1 MNRRIRNFAICFI
14 AAFVMAAVMP
24 FQILTA
30 FAATAKITFN
40 DPKPAVG
47 TEFTVTVKA
56 ATTDGNM
63 GGADIVLSYDPAV
76 IEFVSG
82 NNANGGAG
90 TVRLVGTMD
99 SANTKSFDFSL
110 KFKALQAGETT
121 ISVSSSELYD
131 ADMQAMTVS
140 HTGNSAV
147 KVQAPST
154 YSSEASLSSL
164 KISPGTLTP
173 AFSPEVTSYT
183 ASVGAEV
190 NKIAVSAERKD
201 SKAKL
206 VVSGDSNL
214 QPGKNQVVCKVT
226 AEDGKTVKNYTITV
240 TKAAAGES
248 QAQTAS
254 ESAGETEAA
263 VVGEL
268 KAEIDGTEYS
278 VASSFDQ
285 SLLPAGYTA
294 SSAVYQDTEIMA
306 GVNGDLTVIYLQ
318 DEGGAG
324 SFWFYNSESGE
335 LAPYATIHVSEK
347 NITVL
352 PIDDSVEIPEGFS
365 ETTIQLNGDY
375 KVEGWVWATDTEQRY
390 CVVYG
395 MNENGE
401 KGLYRY
407 DIGEKTIQRYFEDP
421 AIQSSYS
428 DEEVEAYINEF
439 NEIYKLYRLRLVI
452 IVALGAVCVILLVMV
467 ILLLKKKGGDHDGED
482 SSRGSSQAP
491 GASSRK
497 KGTEAPRQIPPSGK
511 GENQAP
517 RSYGDGRRTA
527 GREQQSA
534 SERREEAGRPGE
546 FSRNGKRP
554 ERREEACREIPPSR
568 VPRREGSGREAS
580 ESYSQRV
587 RHEEAA
593 SREERGQRSE
603 RNQRTDM
610 TRETY
615 RGPERAEEH
624 RRGGYTRPAQERTAA
639 GRDRM
644 QESRRE
650 QELEFEEIRRR
661 PQSQRPSASTENGRR
676 EAYGRNYG
684 YPEERDS
691 YSQRRTSPRPDRR
704 NSPDRRNRGDSPD
717 FVDLDE

>member
-24 FQILTA
+24 FQVLTV

-99 SANTKSFDFSL
+99 SASTKSFNFSL
-110 KFKALQAGETT
+110 KFKALQAGNTT

-140 HTGNSAV
+140 HTGSSAV
-147 KVQAPST
+147 KVQAPAT

-164 KISPGTLTP
+164 KISPGTLSP
-173 AFSPEVTSYT
+173 AFSPDVTSYT

-201 SKAKL
+201 AKSKL

-214 QPGKNQVVCKVT
+214 QPGENKVVCRVT
-226 AEDGKTVKNYTITV
+226 AEDGKTVKSYTITV
-240 TKAAAGES
+240 TKAEGES
-248 QAQTAS
+248 GTQAES

-278 VASSFDQ
+278 VVSSFDQ

-294 SSAVYQDTEIMA
+294 SAAVYQDTEIMA

-318 DEGGAG
+318 DSAGAG
-324 SFWFYNSESGE
+324 SFWFYNSGSGE

-421 AIQSSYS
+421 AIQRSYS

-439 NEIYKLYRLRLVI
+439 NEVYKLYRLRLVI

-467 ILLLKKKGGDHDGED
+467 ILLLKKKGGDHDRED
-482 SSRGSSQAP
+482 EGRGSRQDSGSP
-491 GASSRK
+491 SRK
-497 KGTEAPRQIPPSGK
+497 RGTEAPGQSSSPRK
-511 GENQAP
+511 GENHAS
-517 RSYGDGRRTA
+517 RSDGDGRRMA
-527 GREQQSA
+527 GREQPGA
-534 SERREEAGRPGE
+534 ANRREEAGRPGE
-546 FSRNGKRP
+546 FSRNAHAQRP
-554 ERREEACREIPPSR
+554 ERRGETYREVPSSR
-568 VPRREGSGREAS
+568 VPVRREASGREAS
-580 ESYSQRV
+580 ESYSQRA

-593 SREERGQRSE
+593 SREGRGRRPERSQAAE
-603 RNQRTDM
+603 L
-610 TRETY
+610 TRETH
-615 RGPERAEEH
+615 RSTERAKEQG
-624 RRGGYTRPAQERTAA
+624 RGSYPRPASGRTAA
-639 GRDRM
+639 DRERM
-644 QESRRE
+644 QESGRKP
-650 QELEFEEIRRR
+650 ELEFEEVRRR
-661 PQSQRPSASTENGRR
+661 PQTQRPPAASGAGRR
-676 EAYGRNYG
+676 EPSKRIYTE
-684 YPEERDS
+684 YPEDRPAH
-691 YSQRRTSPRPDRR
+691 SQRRGTSHPDRR
-704 NSPDRRNRGDSPD
+704 SRGDDLD

>member
-14 AAFVMAAVMP
+14 AAFMMAAVMP

-306 GVNGDLTVIYLQ
+306 GVNGDLTVLYLQ

-580 ESYSQRV
+580 ESYSQRA